1 MVLTYAGMLDKPS
14 VFNVFSLFVS
24 VCYSMHE
31 RQPVVAVQIGVMAEN
46 SSHELE
52 HASHGRP
59 LRRMGMD
66 VRTPRNR
73 GSCGLQLLAL

>member
-1 MVLTYAGMLDKPS
+1 
-14 VFNVFSLFVS
+14 
-24 VCYSMHE
+24 MHE